1 MNHFARFGM
10 EIHSG
15 PIEPREDSK
24 YVVLFCSKPQ
34 CMYADPITFDNVDLS
49 DIIFGDRFIPIVD
62 EFTYLGSVIS
72 RDCSDEADVNR
83 RILKARNAFGMIR
96 KCLFSSER
104 EREMNLPLAQG
115 IGPDTWTG
123 FTAL

>member
-62 EFTYLGSVIS
+62 L
-72 RDCSDEADVNR
+72 
-83 RILKARNAFGMIR
+83 RILVA
-96 KCLFSSER
+96 S
-104 EREMNLPLAQG
+104 LAVIAQMKQM
-115 IGPDTWTG
+115 
-123 FTAL
+123 

>member
-1 MNHFARFGM
+1 
-10 EIHSG
+10 
-15 PIEPREDSK
+15 
-24 YVVLFCSKPQ
+24 LFCFAPNHNV
-34 CMYADPITFDNVDLS
+34 CIPIQSHLIMFP
-49 DIIFGDRFIPIVD
+49 DIIIGDRFIPIVD